1 MAGIEATYHGSTVK
15 EERKP
20 CSSVFVSTCSS
31 LGLLTGI
38 IHAICDDEDCRRCQH
53 RVEHDPNKTP
63 NSPMSAHK
71 EREYHLFLLNRSKKK
86 AIDILS
92 IPSAPIAEMID

>member
-1 MAGIEATYHGSTVK
+1 
-15 EERKP
+15 
-20 CSSVFVSTCSS
+20 
-31 LGLLTGI
+31 
-38 IHAICDDEDCRRCQH
+38 
-53 RVEHDPNKTP
+53 
-63 NSPMSAHK
+63 MSAHK